1 MSIYDV
7 KQTQMP
13 ETNPDYYEELRQ
25 KAYKME
31 VLKRVINR
39 HNAEEHGYKTS
50 IFDGKYQTKKEAG
63 ETFSKTAPLYN
74 ILEFFDYGVG
84 HGSDVVLGNA
94 KNQTVK
100 ELFRIGGAHQKAV
113 AIISFAD
120 FLADYKIVS

>member
-7 KQTQMP
+7 KQMP

-25 KAYKME
+25 EAYKME

-63 ETFSKTAPLYN
+63 SKTAPLYN

>member
-7 KQTQMP
+7 KQMP

-39 HNAEEHGYKTS
+39 DNAEEHRYKTS

-63 ETFSKTAPLYN
+63 FKTAPLYN

-94 KNQTVK
+94 KNQT
-100 ELFRIGGAHQKAV
+100 GAHQKAV
-113 AIISFAD
+113 AFISFAD
-120 FLADYKIVS
+120 FLADYKRVSR